1 MTKRA
6 AGWPLL
12 LAASLVVAGC
22 RHAATPA
29 TEPALQ
35 RIDAA
40 DLARHLQTL
49 ASDDFEG
56 RGVGTHGEDVT
67 VGYLIR
73 EFQRLGLSP
82 GNPDGCSAPGQ
93 GLDELHRIRWT
104 ERGARLE
111 DLLAVDEEAHVL
123 PETVL
128 LIHDAEA
135 ETRPL
140 PVEVGQ
146 QLSERGPAGLNLPL
160 PGVREQRTRN
170 HDLHAKTP
178 VSTA

>member
-1 MTKRA
+1 MLRVV
-6 AGWPLL
+6 
-12 LAASLVVAGC
+12 LVQDVLRPGVV
-22 RHAATPA
+22 
-29 TEPALQ
+29 
-35 RIDAA
+35 
-40 DLARHLQTL
+40 
-49 ASDDFEG
+49 SDG
-56 RGVGTHGEDVT
+56 HGELLGDKLQV
-67 VGYLIR
+67 R
-73 EFQRLGLSP
+73 QRLVRQGVFEVRVPELVEA
-82 GNPDGCSAPGQ
+82 PDGCSAPGQ

-111 DLLAVDEEAHVL
+111 DLLAVDEEAHVP